1 VRSNETF
8 IEATYQYQANAWLQI
23 QPDIQ
28 YVIYPGAGLANPNN
42 PSQRIGNELVLGLRV
57 NAQL

>member
-1 VRSNETF
+1 
-8 IEATYQYQANAWLQI
+8 
-23 QPDIQ
+23 
-28 YVIYPGAGLANPNN
+28 VIYPGAGLANPNN